1 MYTCRNIWRYNWSN
15 FYRGKSMVESWETVS
30 KIVSDTSNDLEP
42 AYQRLARVGRELVK
56 FIAFCVIIREISK

>member
-1 MYTCRNIWRYNWSN
+1 
-15 FYRGKSMVESWETVS
+15 MVESWETVS

-42 AYQRLARVGRELVK
+42 AYQRLVRVGRELVK